1 MKGILNSTLADLD
14 AMLNVLIRANFTI
27 TQRALPT
34 IIKHKGKYLNVY
46 FTKTCH
52 KYEDIGKTFSQYIVK
67 GYTKGTHYKSIV
79 KSAHKGRWLQFIVSI
94 ARFSCSHDKRLHPM
108 LSKV

>member
-34 IIKHKGKYLNVY
+34 IIKHKGKCTVL
-46 FTKTCH
+46 KTCH
-52 KYEDIGKTFSQYIVK
+52 ESEDSHKYVVNGLCIAKFHWFKKGK
-67 GYTKGTHYKSIV
+67 HY
-79 KSAHKGRWLQFIVSI
+79 
-94 ARFSCSHDKRLHPM
+94 
-108 LSKV
+108 